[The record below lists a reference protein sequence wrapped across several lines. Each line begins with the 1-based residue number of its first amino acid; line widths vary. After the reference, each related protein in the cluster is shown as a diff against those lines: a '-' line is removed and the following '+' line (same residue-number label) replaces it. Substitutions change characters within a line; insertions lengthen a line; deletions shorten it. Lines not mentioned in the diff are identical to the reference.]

1 MLWKLTTFSFIIW
14 LQLDTFCTPACSPW
28 KKLVTCWELSI
39 AILPNITF
47 FRNGHFNWLLKFLVN
62 FYNFSILGTFWL
74 FTLLKLLRGTIGVSC
89 KSKRTSYLYVL
100 MKNISLILL
109 PFVTVSI
116 ECFIKYISW
125 PNSKTSELWLL
136 SQQRAKFINTK
147 FWTSI
152 QASGR
157 IAYSVDHDNSSVGQ
171 WLCTLYIVESSMA
184 TSVNRSL
191 LLLSVQ
197 CIRDCRFIV
206 LSLLQLTSFCYN
218 IKGLWLKRIY
228 QIVEIL

>member
-1 MLWKLTTFSFIIW
+1 MLGNIFRHNLTAIRHILYAYLQSSKEIDNLLRIVNCHW
-14 LQLDTFCTPACSPW
+14 L
-28 KKLVTCWELSI
+28 
-39 AILPNITF
+39 NITF
-47 FRNGHFNWLLKFLVN
+47 FRNGHFSWLLKFLVN
-62 FYNFSILGTFWL
+62 FYKFSILGTFRS
-74 FTLLKLLRGTIGVSC
+74 FTLLLKQLKGQIGVSC

-100 MKNISLILL
+100 MENISLILL

-116 ECFIKYISW
+116 GFFIKYISW

-218 IKGLWLKRIY
+218 FKGLWLKRTY
-228 QIVEIL
+228 KIVEIL

>member
-1 MLWKLTTFSFIIW
+1 MYH
-14 LQLDTFCTPACSPW
+14 
-28 KKLVTCWELSI
+28 
-39 AILPNITF
+39 N
-47 FRNGHFNWLLKFLVN
+47 
-62 FYNFSILGTFWL
+62 
-74 FTLLKLLRGTIGVSC
+74 
-89 KSKRTSYLYVL
+89 SKRTTYFYVL

-206 LSLLQLTSFCYN
+206 LSFLQLTIVCYN
-218 IKGLWLKRIY
+218 FKGRTVESDFWLGENIDGAIIHKNLFLNLKLIFKGFDMHFFCRFLHIFY
-228 QIVEIL
+228 EFSIFHC

>member
-1 MLWKLTTFSFIIW
+1 MVHLHHLRCYW
-14 LQLDTFCTPACSPW
+14 
-28 KKLVTCWELSI
+28 
-39 AILPNITF
+39 NY
-47 FRNGHFNWLLKFLVN
+47 LKARLMYHN
-62 FYNFSILGTFWL
+62 
-74 FTLLKLLRGTIGVSC
+74 
-89 KSKRTSYLYVL
+89 SKRTTYFYVL

-206 LSLLQLTSFCYN
+206 LSLLQFYKLLLQSQGAM
-218 IKGLWLKRIY
+218 IKEDISNCRNTFRM
-228 QIVEIL
+228 